1 MRQLVARDS
10 EKTVKS
16 EPLQK
21 VVIVETPPLES
32 TTLEVS
38 SKSEILQ
45 NVENVATTIVPLQE
59 QNRNDRPQAVTA
71 SIFRPAA
78 SVSNQETKKESDK
91 LYEEN
96 SRKPTVSEKSSFPV
110 QAPKTNLE
118 EVVLKENDQLKKRR
132 QSGRTEFIFQV
143 ANNKRRGEREREF
156 FSFRRVLKTH

>member
-21 VVIVETPPLES
+21 IVIVETPPLES
-32 TTLEVS
+32 ATLEVS
-38 SKSEILQ
+38 PKPEILQ
-45 NVENVATTIVPLQE
+45 NVENVVAPIVPLQE

-78 SVSNQETKKESDK
+78 SLSNQETKKESDK
-91 LYEEN
+91 IFEGN
-96 SRKPTVSEKSSFPV
+96 SRKPTVSGKSSFPV
-110 QAPKTNLE
+110 QAPKKILE
-118 EVVLKENDQLKKRR
+118 EVALKENDQPKKRR

-143 ANNKRRGEREREF
+143 VNKKKEGERIF
-156 FSFRRVLKTH
+156 FVSGNT